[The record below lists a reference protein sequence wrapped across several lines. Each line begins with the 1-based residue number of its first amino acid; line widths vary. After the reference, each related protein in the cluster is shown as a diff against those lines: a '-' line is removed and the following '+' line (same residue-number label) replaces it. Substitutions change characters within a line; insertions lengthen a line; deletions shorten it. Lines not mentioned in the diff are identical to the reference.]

1 MNNQYQTQRP
11 LSQPQPQPQPQPQSQ
26 SQPQPQP
33 QPQQNNVVRYENVAE
48 QVLTQVSTYQ
58 NDGSLTL
65 PTNYSVENHLKSAW
79 LILQSVKDR
88 NNQPALRVC
97 TRDSV
102 ANALLDMVLQG
113 LSVGKNQ
120 GYFIVY
126 GNVLE
131 FHRSY
136 FGTVALAKRVG
147 GIVKHPVANIIYD
160 GDEFIYEYNTETAE
174 TRIIKHDQKIDNI
187 DNNKIKAAYALIK
200 LSNGDTHVELMSMQQ
215 IRAAWNQGPTKGQS
229 PAHKN
234 FPDEMAKKTVISR
247 ACKMIINS
255 SDDAWLYE
263 DKKDEMDVDTAER
276 QREETIKNNKRT
288 LDVPVDEY
296 EDVTNSDAVATT
308 SVRPSP
314 TVQTNE
320 EDDGPGY

>member
-11 LSQPQPQPQPQPQSQ
+11 QSQPQPQPQS
-26 SQPQPQP
+26 
-33 QPQQNNVVRYENVAE
+33 QPQQNNVVRYENIAE
-48 QVLTQVSTYQ
+48 NVLAKVSSYQ

-65 PTNYSVENHLKSAW
+65 PSNYSVENHLKSAW
-79 LILQSVKDR
+79 LILQSTKDR
-88 NNQPALRVC
+88 NNNPALDVC
-97 TRDSV
+97 TKDSI

-113 LSVGKNQ
+113 LAVSKNQ

-126 GNVLE
+126 GNKLE
-131 FHRSY
+131 FQRSY
-136 FGTVALAKRVG
+136 FGTVALAKRTG
-147 GIVKHPVANIIYD
+147 GITKEPVANVIYE
-160 GDEFIYEYNTETAE
+160 GDEFIYEILPETAQIK
-174 TRIIKHDQKIDNI
+174 IIKHDQKIENI
-187 DNNKIKAAYALIK
+187 DNSKIKAAYALIK
-200 LSNGDTHVELMSMQQ
+200 LADGTSQIALMSMQQ
-215 IRAAWNQGPTKGQS
+215 IRAAWNQGATKGQS

-234 FPDEMAKKTVISR
+234 FPDEMAKKTVIGR

-255 SDDAWLYE
+255 SDDAWLYA
-263 DKKDEMDVDTAER
+263 DKKDEMDVDIAER
-276 QREETIKNNKRT
+276 QREEIIKNKKT
-288 LDVPVDEY
+288 LDIPTDEY

>member
-11 LSQPQPQPQPQPQSQ
+11 QSQPQPQPQSQ
-26 SQPQPQP
+26 PQL
-33 QPQQNNVVRYENVAE
+33 QPQQNNVVRYENIAE
-48 QVLTQVSTYQ
+48 NVLAKVSSYQ

-65 PTNYSVENHLKSAW
+65 PSNYSVENHLKSAW
-79 LILQSVKDR
+79 LILQSTKDR
-88 NNQPALRVC
+88 NNNPALDVC
-97 TRDSV
+97 TKDSI

-113 LSVGKNQ
+113 LAVSKNQ

-126 GNVLE
+126 GNKLE
-131 FHRSY
+131 FQRSY
-136 FGTVALAKRVG
+136 FGTVALAKRTG
-147 GIVKHPVANIIYD
+147 GITKEPIANVIYE
-160 GDEFIYEYNTETAE
+160 GDEFIYEILPETAQIK
-174 TRIIKHDQKIDNI
+174 IIKHDQKIENI
-187 DNNKIKAAYALIK
+187 DNSKIKAAYALIK
-200 LSNGDTHVELMSMQQ
+200 LADGTSQIALMSM
-215 IRAAWNQGPTKGQS
+215 QS

-234 FPDEMAKKTVISR
+234 FPDEMAKKTVIGR

-255 SDDAWLYE
+255 SDDAWLYA
-263 DKKDEMDVDTAER
+263 DKKDEMDVDIAER
-276 QREETIKNNKRT
+276 QREEIIKNKKT
-288 LDVPVDEY
+288 LDIPTDEY